1 MFFSFKAIFENSS
14 LCIKL
19 RREKKTRLRQTG
31 LLFFCKW
38 RNLDNNYQ
46 LILMLF
52 NKKKALLTK
61 HVWLILRDNKDK
73 FDREFL
79 TKQKLIRLM

>member
-1 MFFSFKAIFENSS
+1 MYQIKKRKKNSFKTDWVA
-14 LCIKL
+14 
-19 RREKKTRLRQTG
+19 
-31 LLFFCKW
+31 FFCKW